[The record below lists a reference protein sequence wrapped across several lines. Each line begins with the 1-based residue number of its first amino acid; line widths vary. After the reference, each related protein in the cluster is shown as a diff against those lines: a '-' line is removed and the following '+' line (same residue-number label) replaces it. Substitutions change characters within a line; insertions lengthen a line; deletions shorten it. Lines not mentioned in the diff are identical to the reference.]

1 MGSRGYG
8 KGLNT
13 AGLMVVGDAGEHKA
27 RPYDSM
33 LLFLGL
39 EDVVGI
45 EQSEEDLVGEVVG
58 LAKHVAPDIGGADG
72 GGFVDFE
79 HGFEQDAAEEEEG
92 LHGFGDGEVV
102 AAAEGGVL

>member
-1 MGSRGYG
+1 
-8 KGLNT
+8 
-13 AGLMVVGDAGEHKA
+13 MVVGDAGEHKA